1 MNPSATPSAQVHL
14 VVIGC
19 PGTLRIQ
26 ELTCAAQ
33 RHPSF
38 RLQVWSWRE
47 VLEDRVDWT
56 LLREHQPCWLRLE
69 SPGKDWPVEQTLLKL
84 GAAVTADSG
93 HGFAALAADQVAALP
108 SRPGIILAQHQWWL
122 GWQAALRTLR
132 ERLATEAPHVRFT
145 TPPEDVWTL
154 FDKHACQ
161 DRLEFHGVACPAAT
175 DIITGG
181 FSQLRDLM
189 TAPRSGWARL
199 FLKPCHGSSA
209 SGVVALEW
217 SPRHGY
223 QAQTTVELV
232 RDADG
237 LQLFN
242 SRRLHR
248 STDPD
253 QIAVLCEEVT
263 RHRAYAQQWVPKAGW
278 EGSRLDFR
286 VVVIAGRARHVVPRL
301 SAHPM
306 TNLQLGGQR
315 GDVARLRQ
323 HMGEKAW
330 AELLSTAESAAA
342 VFLEA
347 LHVSLDIAA
356 TSGFRRFLVL
366 EANAFGDFLPGL
378 LWEGRTTHDWEYEA
392 MLKLDTQVST
402 SGA

>member
-1 MNPSATPSAQVHL
+1 MHL
-14 VVIGC
+14 LVIGC
-19 PGTLRIQ
+19 PGTLRVE
-26 ELTCAAQ
+26 ELTSSAL
-33 RHPSF
+33 RHPT
-38 RLQVWSWRE
+38 LKLHLWSWLE
-47 VLEDRVDWT
+47 VLEDRVPWAS
-56 LLREHQPCWLRLE
+56 LRQLQPCLLRLE
-69 SPGKDWPVEQTLLKL
+69 SPGKDWPVEQALLKL
-84 GAAVTADSG
+84 GASAVSEG
-93 HGFAALAADQVAALP
+93 NFASISPDQVAVMP
-108 SRPGIILAQHQWWL
+108 SQPGIILAQHQWWL
-122 GWQAALRTLR
+122 GWQIALRTVR
-132 ERLATEAPHVRFT
+132 ERMATHAPHVRFT
-145 TPPEDVWTL
+145 TPPADVWTL
-154 FDKHACQ
+154 FDKPACQ
-161 DRLEFHGVACPAAT
+161 MRLESHGVACPAAT

-217 SPRHGY
+217 SSRHGY

-232 RDADG
+232 RGADG

-248 STDPD
+248 STDPG

-263 RHRAYAQQWVPKAGW
+263 RHRAYAQQWVPKVGW
-278 EGSRLDFR
+278 EGTRLDFR
-286 VVVIAGRARHVVPRL
+286 VVVIGGRARHVVPRL

-323 HMGEKAW
+323 HMGEEAW

-342 VFLEA
+342 AFPEA

-378 LWEGRTTHDWEYEA
+378 LWEGGTTHDWEYEA
-392 MLKLDTQVST
+392 MLKLDFQVST